1 MPRTPCVEPRRLT
14 DDLPNEMQSCSNQ
27 NQYDAEKRCK
37 SRTKHRCSAAARP
50 ATLDD
55 VSWAAPARL
64 APAAGA
70 LDFFFCSALAPRRDG
85 KDSIEISKLS
95 YVFDTYSNLH
105 RVDGAQYVFR
115 PAFAEKAKLRG

>member
-1 MPRTPCVEPRRLT
+1 MGLARRIELPGGASHTDDKAPRVPRTPCVRLEPRRLT

-27 NQYDAEKRCK
+27 NQHGAEKRCK

-85 KDSIEISKLS
+85 KE
-95 YVFDTYSNLH
+95 
-105 RVDGAQYVFR
+105 
-115 PAFAEKAKLRG
+115 